1 MNSQTASQSVY
12 KIRTAFVSLLTA
24 RNLLFHLPCSFVTN
38 PGLEG
43 VNLVPFLMN
52 SISPRF
58 MKKSILSLLIASAIS
73 AFGAPPNIVVIMA
86 DDLGWWDTHFQ
97 GNQDVDTPFLDRFVK
112 EGMVFSQ
119 GYAAAA
125 VCTPTRAAM
134 MTGISPARLGITNHA
149 PGHKEGMVPDGRV
162 LAGAK
167 KMTYLPLGYTTI
179 AERLKNEAG
188 YTTGFVGKWHLSHRK
203 GQNESGK
210 KWEPL
215 LRPEF
220 QGYDL
225 NIGGCDRGGPPSFFA
240 PYRIPA
246 LEDGEDGEYLPA
258 RMAKESINFLKE
270 AEKGKK
276 PFFLT
281 FWNYSVH
288 YPIEAPRELI
298 EKYENRGVENP
309 AYAAMIEGMD
319 RSIGRVLMAIDHF
332 GLGENT
338 LFIFTSDNG
347 SLFTNGPLRANKGHL
362 YEGGIR
368 VPWVIR
374 WLGKV
379 KPGST
384 SDVPI
389 ISTDVFPT
397 LLEVAGLKPKAGV
410 PQDGESLVPLI
421 TGKGGLKRKSL
432 FFHYPN
438 YAFHKRNRLAGAV
451 VKGRHKLIS
460 FYDDDSIELYD
471 LKADI
476 GEKNNLAEE
485 MPDLAKSMRA
495 ELDEWLK
502 ESKAKMPYQP
512 K

>member
-1 MNSQTASQSVY
+1 
-12 KIRTAFVSLLTA
+12 
-24 RNLLFHLPCSFVTN
+24 
-38 PGLEG
+38 
-43 VNLVPFLMN
+43 
-52 SISPRF
+52 
-58 MKKSILSLLIASAIS
+58 MKTILSLLVASVMS
-73 AFGAPPNIVVIMA
+73 SFGAPPNIVVIMA
-86 DDLGWWDTHFQ
+86 DDLGWWDTRFQ
-97 GNQDVDTPFLDRFVK
+97 GNKDLETPCLDQFVK
-112 EGMVFSQ
+112 EGMIFPQ
-119 GYAAAA
+119 GYAAAP

-134 MTGISPARLGITNHA
+134 MTGMSPARLAITNHA

-162 LAGAK
+162 QAGATK
-167 KMTYLPLGYTTI
+167 LTYLPLDAETI
-179 AERLKNEAG
+179 AERLKVEAG

-203 GQNESGK
+203 GQNEAGE

-246 LEDGEDGEYLPA
+246 LEEGKDGEYLPE
-258 RMAKESINFLKE
+258 RMADECISFLKE
-270 AEKGKK
+270 NREK

-288 YPIEAPRELI
+288 YPIEAPEDLI
-298 EKYENRGVENP
+298 AKYKKRGVENP
-309 AYAAMIEGMD
+309 AYAAMVEGMD
-319 RSIGRVLMAIDHF
+319 RSIGRVLKSLDD
-332 GLGENT
+332 LGVADNT
-338 LFIFTSDNG
+338 LVIFTSDNG
-347 SLFTNGPLRANKGHL
+347 SLFTNGPLRDNKGHI

-374 WLGKV
+374 WPGKV
-379 KPGST
+379 KPGSK

-389 ISTDVFPT
+389 ITTDVFPT
-397 LLEVAGLKPKAGV
+397 LLEVAGLKPNPGV
-410 PQDGESLVPLI
+410 PEDGESLIPLI
-421 TGKGGLKRKSL
+421 TGKSGMKRKSL

-451 VKGRHKLIS
+451 VKGRHKLIR

-471 LKADI
+471 LQTDI
-476 GEKNNLAEE
+476 GEKNNLFKSKPE
-485 MPDLAKSMRA
+485 LAQAMLK
-495 ELDEWLK
+495 ELNDWLK